1 MYHQQ
6 MKISIS
12 CLKKIHTFCEHY
24 KKLFREEERVYGALG
39 GTGSLAELNKT
50 FQQTR
55 LTVLWQQIGRQ

>member
-1 MYHQQ
+1 MHHQQ
-6 MKISIS
+6 MKISIL
-12 CLKKIHTFCEHY
+12 CLKKNNTFCEHY
-24 KKLFREEERVYGALG
+24 KKLFREEVRVYGALG